1 MLPEGGCGVGTP
13 EVIMAVNV
21 HQTIKYEA
29 EVDRTFAARIKSKR
43 GCEKLEACIQ
53 CGTCSGVCPLSI
65 YMDHTPRQVIL
76 LTRSGFRDEVLK
88 SNTIWLCASCYECT
102 VCCPK
107 DIRITDIMYSLKQE
121 AIEARAYPRRFPI
134 PVLAREFY
142 KMVRDYGR
150 TTESFLVV
158 KLLLKTNILAGLKM
172 WKLGLQLVSSG
183 RFGFVPESIK
193 KRAQL
198 QQILDQVGSGGGH
211 NGDSK

>member
-1 MLPEGGCGVGTP
+1 MGF
-13 EVIMAVNV
+13 AVR
-21 HQTIKYEA
+21 QTIKYEA
-29 EVDRTFAARIKSKR
+29 ETDPGFAPLIKEKR

-102 VCCPK
+102 VSCPK
-107 DIRITDIMYSLKQE
+107 DIKITDIIYSLKQE
-121 AIEARAYPRRFPI
+121 AIRARAYPRGFPI
-134 PVLAREFY
+134 PVLAKEFY
-142 KMVRDYGR
+142 KMVRGFGR

-172 WKLGLQLVSSG
+172 WKLGLQLVKSG

-193 KRAQL
+193 NRGQL
-198 QQILDQVGSGGGH
+198 QQILERVGEGNGTNGGP
-211 NGDSK
+211 KK

>member
-1 MLPEGGCGVGTP
+1 MGF
-13 EVIMAVNV
+13 AVK
-21 HQTIKYEA
+21 QTIKYEA
-29 EVDRTFAARIKSKR
+29 EADPAFAPRIKEKR

-102 VCCPK
+102 VSCPK
-107 DIRITDIMYSLKQE
+107 DIKITDIIYSLKQE
-121 AIEARAYPRRFPI
+121 AIRARAYPRGLPI

-142 KMVRDYGR
+142 KMVRGYGR

-158 KLLLKTNILAGLKM
+158 KLLLKTNILAGFKM
-172 WKLGLQLVSSG
+172 WRLGLQLVTSG
-183 RFGFVPESIK
+183 RFGFLPESIK
-193 KRAQL
+193 NRGQL
-198 QQILDQVGSGGGH
+198 RQILDRVGDGNGTNGGP
-211 NGDSK
+211 KE